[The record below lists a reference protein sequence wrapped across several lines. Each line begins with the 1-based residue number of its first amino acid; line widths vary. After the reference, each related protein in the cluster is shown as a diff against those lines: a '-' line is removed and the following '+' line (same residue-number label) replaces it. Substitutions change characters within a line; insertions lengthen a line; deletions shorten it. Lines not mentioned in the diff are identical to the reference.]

1 MQHKEYVVS
10 LKLSEDNTKNGS
22 TVYEAVGMKNTP
34 ESYANFSPSK
44 KNHVADEM
52 SLDKVYMI

>member
-1 MQHKEYVVS
+1 MS

-44 KNHVADEM
+44 TNHAADEM